1 MNIIEETLAIG
12 DKTLTLQTGKLA
24 QATDISILGR
34 MGDTC
39 VLVTVVVG
47 PERTDIDYFPLFVEY
62 VEKLYAGG
70 RIKGSRWVK
79 REGKPSDE
87 AVLTG
92 RLIDRSVRPLF
103 PKNYKRQVQ
112 IIITLLS
119 VDGSNSPEIVS
130 AITTSAALH
139 ASSIPWNGPISTIRM
154 GYIKTNDDSKG
165 TLVVNPDEEDQKF
178 SQLDLVVSS
187 TKEKVLMIEAKAEV
201 VQSNIVIEA
210 IEKAHESN
218 QIIIDFIDKLR
229 GKIKKQKHTYDESDP
244 YSDIIQLLQTNHD
257 DAINTMMSQKEKKD
271 EIKNTIVDNIYKTLE
286 EKFDKKQ
293 IEKAITSYTYQKIR
307 ENILKNKIRPDGR
320 SPDQIRD
327 IYAEISVFPRT
338 HGSALFQRG
347 ETQALSIATLGSP
360 TLEQLIEGPEGE

>member
-1 MNIIEETLAIG
+1 MKFTEVTTELNNS
-12 DKTLTLQTGKLA
+12 KLTFQVGKLA
-24 QATDISILGR
+24 KASHVSILGR
-34 MGDTC
+34 LGDTC
-39 VLVTVVVG
+39 VLITINTAAAK
-47 PERTDIDYFPLFVEY
+47 EDMDYLPLSVEY

-244 YSDIIQLLQTNHD
+244 YSDIIQLMQTNHD

-293 IEKAITSYTYQKIR
+293 I
-307 ENILKNKIRPDGR
+307 
-320 SPDQIRD
+320 
-327 IYAEISVFPRT
+327 
-338 HGSALFQRG
+338 
-347 ETQALSIATLGSP
+347 
-360 TLEQLIEGPEGE
+360 